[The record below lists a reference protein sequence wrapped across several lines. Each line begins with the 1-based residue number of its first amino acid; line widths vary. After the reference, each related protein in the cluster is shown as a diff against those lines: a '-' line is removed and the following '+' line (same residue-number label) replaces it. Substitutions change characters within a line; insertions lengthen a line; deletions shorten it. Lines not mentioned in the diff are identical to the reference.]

1 MSNFRKKLR
10 QKFNLIVLSSPKRVQ
25 CNLCGWRGRRFIS
38 DAWHK
43 HIKCP
48 ACGSN
53 TRHRLFFCILQHSE
67 EFSAEKM
74 IKGRSVLHFAPERI
88 VSLQVKN
95 AARHYLTADF
105 NRKDCDLQI
114 DMSNMPDVATDSVD
128 TVIAFDVLEHV
139 FNYKQALAEIWR
151 ILAPGGFAIFTVPQ
165 KDHLPETYENP
176 AINSPE
182 ERTKHFGQWDHVRM
196 FGDDFP
202 QLVASKGFRV
212 TAVDETIF
220 PEALRRK
227 HVLFPPELSSHPL
240 ATNFRKVFFCQK
252 KADMP

>member
-1 MSNFRKKLR
+1 MSQFRKKLR
-10 QKFNLIVLSSPKRVQ
+10 QEFNLIALSHPKKVQ
-25 CNLCGWRGRRFIS
+25 CNLCGWSGRRFVS

-67 EFSAEKM
+67 YFPFIRL
-74 IKGRSVLHFAPERI
+74 IKDKNVLHFAPERI
-88 VSLQVKN
+88 VTSQVKN
-95 AARHYLTADF
+95 FARHYFTADF
-105 NRKDCDLQI
+105 NRTDCDLKI
-114 DMSNMPDVATDSVD
+114 DMSNMPEVAAASVD
-128 TVIAFDVLEHV
+128 TVIAFDVLEHI
-139 FNYKQALAEIWR
+139 FDYKQALAEIWR

-165 KDHLPETYENP
+165 KDHILKTYENS
-176 AINSPE
+176 AITSPE

-202 QLVASKGFRV
+202 QLVAEKCFQV
-212 TAVDETIF
+212 TAVDEKIF
-220 PEALRRK
+220 PEALRKK
-227 HVLFPPELSSHPL
+227 HVLFPPELSQHPL

-252 KADMP
+252 QIDMP